1 MNDGKA
7 ELNKS
12 QTTRLDFLKTTS
24 VAGAGLLTAPF
35 ITSPAWRK
43 TSPNDMVNHAIIGTG
58 HRGTD
63 FHCSSFSQ
71 AKGCQVV
78 AVCDVDPQRIDEAVK
93 KLPNGEQV
101 KKYSDFRKL
110 LEDKSINSVSIVT
123 PDQWHTPIAV
133 WALMAGKHV
142 QVEKPCSHSVHEANL
157 LIKAAAHYNKCVQ
170 HGTQRRSDG
179 DHIEAMKQLN
189 NGVIG
194 KVHTVKAINHQFR
207 KPIGRAPI
215 QAPPPGV
222 DYDMW
227 LGPSPKV
234 PFTVNRWHY
243 NWHWFW
249 DYGGGDTVND
259 GIHQIDVAIWAL
271 GNQYP
276 KRMIVSGGQYYYN
289 DDHQTPDDKRLVRK
303 SMYLRL

>member
-123 PDQWHTPIAV
+123 PDQWHTPIALWV
-133 WALMAGKHV
+133 LMAGKHV
-142 QVEKPCSHSVHEANL
+142 
-157 LIKAAAHYNKCVQ
+157 
-170 HGTQRRSDG
+170 
-179 DHIEAMKQLN
+179 
-189 NGVIG
+189 
-194 KVHTVKAINHQFR
+194 
-207 KPIGRAPI
+207 
-215 QAPPPGV
+215 
-222 DYDMW
+222 
-227 LGPSPKV
+227 
-234 PFTVNRWHY
+234 
-243 NWHWFW
+243 
-249 DYGGGDTVND
+249 
-259 GIHQIDVAIWAL
+259 
-271 GNQYP
+271 
-276 KRMIVSGGQYYYN
+276 
-289 DDHQTPDDKRLVRK
+289 
-303 SMYLRL
+303 